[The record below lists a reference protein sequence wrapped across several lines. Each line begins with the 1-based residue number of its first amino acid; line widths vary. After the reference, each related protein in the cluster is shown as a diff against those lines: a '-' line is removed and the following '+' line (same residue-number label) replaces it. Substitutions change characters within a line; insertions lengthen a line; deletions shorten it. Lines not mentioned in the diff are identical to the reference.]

1 VLSRGGTGGASTDE
15 QRVKMQS
22 VKEKGKRI
30 MLAWIP
36 TRRSPCPWKGDQL
49 CTAERNQATINAST
63 ASTSSYLRHVA
74 GGVRARRGGAAEVA
88 GCRQEGRARGA
99 MGMAERNNGAE
110 EVGGVRTGEKQWWR
124 AGAGE
129 EEKL

>member
-1 VLSRGGTGGASTDE
+1 
-15 QRVKMQS
+15 
-22 VKEKGKRI
+22 
-30 MLAWIP
+30 
-36 TRRSPCPWKGDQL
+36 
-49 CTAERNQATINAST
+49 
-63 ASTSSYLRHVA
+63 
-74 GGVRARRGGAAEVA
+74 
-88 GCRQEGRARGA
+88 